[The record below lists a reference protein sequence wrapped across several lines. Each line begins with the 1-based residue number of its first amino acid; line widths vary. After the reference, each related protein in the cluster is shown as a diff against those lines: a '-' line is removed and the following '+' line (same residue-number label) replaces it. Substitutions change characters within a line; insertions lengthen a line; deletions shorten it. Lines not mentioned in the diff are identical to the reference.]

1 MTNSATPKTGDIVL
15 IPFPFTDLS
24 SAKRRPALLLTN
36 PDRDGDFIAA
46 AVTSKAGHDASVP
59 LSAVQLAT
67 GSLPKPSWIR
77 ADKLFTFQRSIVQK
91 QIGSVHPQVVLDTLA
106 VLCPVLGCK

>member
-1 MTNSATPKTGDIVL
+1 MTSSAMPKTGDIVL

-24 SAKRRPALLLTN
+24 SSKRRPALLLTN

-59 LSAVQLAT
+59 LSTAQLSS
-67 GSLPKPSWIR
+67 GSLPKASWIR
-77 ADKLFTFQRSIVQK
+77 ADKLFTFQSSIVHK
-91 QIGSVHPQVVLDTLA
+91 QIGSVQPQVVLETLA
-106 VLCPVLGCK
+106 VLCPLLGCK